1 MGECF
6 ISRRGGVGGG
16 GAGMNVVTGLSEPAS
31 AKENMIWVKSDKAG
45 KKYVFSE
52 AAPQSPEDGLIW
64 LVSTAAGIMASCR
77 VYADSTWARVDAS
90 FYTGGAW
97 RQFSWAKRYLIQGGV
112 PQVSFVANGAPY
124 KSGMQ
129 YNTAKAPTIVGTIDG
144 YYQMSLSAQNANV
157 AGLVV
162 TDKRV
167 SLSDFSTLSCI
178 AKHDGLGYKDMVMLN
193 TKKPEYIMDAAL
205 ETTSPTNTE
214 SQIDI
219 SLADYDAN
227 AAFVGFA
234 IAIGAGNNEWFANVY
249 VKDLWLE

>member
-1 MGECF
+1 MIF
-6 ISRRGGVGGG
+6 NFSGGGGG
-16 GAGMNVVTGLSEPAS
+16 GAGLSVVTGLSEPVS
-31 AKENMIWVKSDKAG
+31 AKENTIWVKSDKAG

-52 AAPQSPEDGLIW
+52 TAPQSPEDGLIW

-97 RQFSWAKRYLIQGGV
+97 EQFSWAKRYLIQDGV
-112 PQVSFVANGAPY
+112 PLVNFVANGAPY

-144 YYQMSLSAQNANV
+144 YYKMSLSAYNSNV

-162 TDKRV
+162 TDTRV
-167 SLSDFSTLSCI
+167 SLSDFSTLRCI
-178 AKHDGLGYKDMVMLN
+178 AKHDGLGYKDMVLLN

-205 ETTSPTNTE
+205 ETTTPTNVE

-219 SLADYDAN
+219 PLASYDAN
-227 AAFVGFA
+227 AAFTGFA
-234 IAIGAGNNEWFANVY
+234 LAIGAGNNEWTANVY
-249 VKDLWLE
+249 VKDWWLE

>member
-1 MGECF
+1 MIF
-6 ISRRGGVGGG
+6 NFSGGGGG
-16 GAGMNVVTGLSEPAS
+16 GAGLNVVTGLSEPAS
-31 AKENMIWVKSDKAG
+31 AKENTIWVKSDKAG
-45 KKYVFSE
+45 KKYVLSE
-52 AAPQSPEDGLIW
+52 TAPQSPEDGLIW

-77 VYADSTWARVDAS
+77 VYADSTWARVDAR

-129 YNTAKAPTIVGTIDG
+129 YNTAKAPTIEGTIDG
-144 YYQMSLSAQNANV
+144 YYQMSLSVQNGNV

-162 TDKRV
+162 TDTRV

-178 AKHDGLGYKDMVMLN
+178 AKDGDLGYKAMVMLN
-193 TKKPEYIMDAAL
+193 TKKPKYTMDAAL
-205 ETTSPTNTE
+205 ETTSPTNVE
-214 SQIDI
+214 SQMDI
-219 SLADYDAN
+219 PLADYGAN
-227 AAFVGFA
+227 AAFIGFA
-234 IAIGAGNNEWFANVY
+234 LAIGADNRDFFARMY

>member
-1 MGECF
+1 MIGRTNAGF
-6 ISRRGGVGGG
+6 GGG
-16 GAGMNVVTGLSEPAS
+16 GGGLRVTVGLTAPANPR
-31 AKENMIWVKSDKAG
+31 ENTVWVKSDKAG

-193 TKKPEYIMDAAL
+193 TKKPEYTMNAAL
-205 ETTSPTNTE
+205 ETTSPTNAE
-214 SQIDI
+214 SQMDI
-219 SLADYDAN
+219 PLANYDAN

>member
-1 MGECF
+1 MGQCF
-6 ISRRGGVGGG
+6 LYGNGS
-16 GAGMNVVTGLSEPAS
+16 AGTGLTIVSGLTEPVKP
-31 AKENMIWVKSDKAG
+31 KENMIWVKSDKAG

-52 AAPQSPEDGLIW
+52 TAPQSPEDGLIW

-129 YNTAKAPTIVGTIDG
+129 YNTAKAPTIEGTIDG
-144 YYQMSLSAQNANV
+144 YYQMSLSVKNGNV

-162 TDKRV
+162 TDTRV
-167 SLSDFSTLSCI
+167 SLSDFATLSCI
-178 AKHDGLGYKDMVMLN
+178 AKHGGLGYNDMVMLN
-193 TKKPEYIMDAAL
+193 TKKPKYTMDAAL
-205 ETTSPTNTE
+205 ETTTPTNAE
-214 SQIDI
+214 SQMDI
-219 SLADYDAN
+219 PLADYGAN

-234 IAIGAGNNEWFANVY
+234 LAIGAGDREFFSNMY

>member
-1 MGECF
+1 MGQCF
-6 ISRRGGVGGG
+6 LYGNGSTGGG
-16 GAGMNVVTGLSEPAS
+16 EGFAVVPGLAEPGS
-31 AKENMIWVKSDKAG
+31 PKENMIWVKSDKAG

-52 AAPQSPEDGLIW
+52 TAPQSPEDGLIW
-64 LVSTAAGIMASCR
+64 LVSTAAGIMTSCR

-97 RQFSWAKRYLIQGGV
+97 RQFSWAKRYLIQDGV
-112 PQVSFVANGAPY
+112 PLVSFVANGAPY

-144 YYQMSLSAQNANV
+144 YYKMSLSAYNSNV

-162 TDKRV
+162 TDTRV
-167 SLSDFSTLSCI
+167 SLSDFSTLRCI
-178 AKHDGLGYKDMVMLN
+178 AKYDGLGYKDMVMLN
-193 TKKPEYIMDAAL
+193 TKKPEYIIDAAL
-205 ETTSPTNTE
+205 ETTTPTNVE

-219 SLADYDAN
+219 PLANYDAN

-234 IAIGAGNNEWFANVY
+234 LAIGAGNNEWTANVY
-249 VKDLWLE
+249 VKDWWLE

>member
-1 MGECF
+1 MGQCF
-6 ISRRGGVGGG
+6 LYGNGS
-16 GAGMNVVTGLSEPAS
+16 AGTGLTIVSGLTEPVKP
-31 AKENMIWVKSDKAG
+31 KENMIWVKSDKAG
-45 KKYVFSE
+45 KRYVFSE
-52 AAPQSPEDGLIW
+52 TAPQSPENGLIW

-97 RQFSWAKRYLIQGGV
+97 GQFSWAKRYLIQGGV
-112 PQVSFVANGAPY
+112 PRVSFVANGAPY

-144 YYQMSLSAQNANV
+144 YFKMSLSAYNSNV

-162 TDKRV
+162 TDTRV
-167 SLSDFSTLSCI
+167 SLSDFSTLCCI

-193 TKKPEYIMDAAL
+193 TKKPEYTMDAAL
-205 ETTSPTNTE
+205 ETTAPTTAE

-219 SLADYDAN
+219 PLADYGAN

-249 VKDLWLE
+249 VKDWWLE